1 MKNAYNHPS
10 LKPPIIPKSIM
21 AQLLRVC
28 TTETPFRHVTGKFF
42 LQVDGVSMG
51 SPLGP
56 LFANFYMGEI
66 ETKILNELD
75 EEEKPLLYCRYVDDV
90 FVMVKSYASLINLK
104 SKFESE
110 SVLSFTFEFEK
121 QRHIPFLD
129 VNVRRRNSS
138 LETSVFVKQT
148 NAGDC
153 INFQGLAPEKYKV
166 GVMKTMLHR
175 AYKISS
181 SWPIFHSEVRR
192 LRQLFTN
199 NNFPASLVDKEIQQ
213 FLSRKFEPNINMDQP
228 NNEVFFYYRNQM
240 SSQYKQEE
248 RNIRKIV
255 NNHISSPS
263 SNIRLH
269 VYYKNKKLSQLMI
282 RNNIHP
288 NTTNSHVVYKYTCN
302 HEECQP
308 LQYYIG
314 YTTTALKQRLTC
326 HTQQGSI
333 REHHLS
339 HHGNRIRTADLM
351 EHIEILHRSQEKQ
364 ELIIAEA
371 ILIKQN
377 SPKMNNQREGET
389 RVLKIF

>member
-1 MKNAYNHPS
+1 
-10 LKPPIIPKSIM
+10 
-21 AQLLRVC
+21 
-28 TTETPFRHVTGKFF
+28 
-42 LQVDGVSMG
+42 
-51 SPLGP
+51 
-56 LFANFYMGEI
+56 
-66 ETKILNELD
+66 
-75 EEEKPLLYCRYVDDV
+75 
-90 FVMVKSYASLINLK
+90 
-104 SKFESE
+104 
-110 SVLSFTFEFEK
+110 
-121 QRHIPFLD
+121 
-129 VNVRRRNSS
+129 
-138 LETSVFVKQT
+138 
-148 NAGDC
+148 
-153 INFQGLAPEKYKV
+153 
-166 GVMKTMLHR
+166 
-175 AYKISS
+175 
-181 SWPIFHSEVRR
+181 
-192 LRQLFTN
+192 
-199 NNFPASLVDKEIQQ
+199 
-213 FLSRKFEPNINMDQP
+213 
-228 NNEVFFYYRNQM
+228 M
-240 SSQYKQEE
+240 SSQYKQVE

-255 NNHISSPS
+255 NNQLSSPS